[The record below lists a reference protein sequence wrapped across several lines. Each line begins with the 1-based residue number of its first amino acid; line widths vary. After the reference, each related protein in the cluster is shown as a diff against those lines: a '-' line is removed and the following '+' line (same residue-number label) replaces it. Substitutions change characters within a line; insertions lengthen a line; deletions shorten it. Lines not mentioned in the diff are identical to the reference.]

1 MTIST
6 ASSSSTKS
14 DAGAAPLTVLFSLLS
29 RADSTPLDRRSRA
42 DGHILDKDGRVVSD
56 PGANP
61 GANAFEPDPNLNF
74 EKWGDYWRKVH
85 GPRFLYPDEAGD
97 RKTIDRLLRY
107 DQIHRVAPGP
117 TSLNPPPYQPPLGTD
132 GRLFDTIIGHV
143 EPYRRPQWDGVAY
156 LNFADLDD
164 LDAVLGAERVR
175 RKILPEDQAIFRDL
189 GPVLARQFIIVPN
202 TAGDDAI
209 VLIKT
214 HVRRDDLDR
223 ETFQRRWLHDHAE
236 LVVGQ
241 ADTQRLV
248 KRYVQLHN
256 VGPVTAGAP
265 FFHPA
270 TSRIDGVTLLAFA
283 SMKDVESY
291 LSSDGHAVVKEAE
304 RSIAVVEAGEY
315 WTGLTFTVVDQLAPE
330 RASAMS

>member
-1 MTIST
+1 MTTSIAPST
-6 ASSSSTKS
+6 STEA
-14 DAGAAPLTVLFSLLS
+14 DARTAPLTVLFSFLL
-29 RADSTPLDRRSRA
+29 RADPA
-42 DGHILDKDGRVVSD
+42 
-56 PGANP
+56 
-61 GANAFEPDPNLNF
+61 ANASETDPNLSF
-74 EKWGDYWRKVH
+74 ETWGDYWRKVH
-85 GPRFLYPDEAGD
+85 GQRFLHPDEADD
-97 RKTIDRLLRY
+97 RTTISRLLRY
-107 DQIHRVAPGP
+107 DQIHRVASGP
-117 TSLNPPPYQPPLGTD
+117 TSLNPPPYRPPLDAD
-132 GRLFDTIIGHV
+132 GRLFETIVGHV

-156 LNFADLDD
+156 LNFADIDD
-164 LDAVLGAERVR
+164 LGAVLGAERVR

-214 HVRRDDLDR
+214 HIRRDDLDR

-256 VGPVTAGAP
+256 IGPVTEGVP
-265 FFHPA
+265 FYHPL

-283 SMKDVESY
+283 SMKDAESFV
-291 LSSDGHAVVKEAE
+291 LSDGYVAIEEAE
-304 RSIAVVEAGEY
+304 RAIAVVEAGEY

-330 RASAMS
+330 RASRTS